1 MQGNEA
7 VIVQIIH
14 TQSQKSLLHRY
25 EVGKVSGNS
34 IPKLVERCKPAVW
47 LGKKSDLTDEH
58 LVRTEDGIVCTRSV
72 RRVKATTLVG
82 REPPSNR
89 QNTTGTEVNDLY
101 LTLQPFLPYS
111 NARQRETWTKTPQL
125 DQPRTKTKK
134 CRRRDARN

>member
-7 VIVQIIH
+7 VIVQITH
-14 TQSQKSLLHRY
+14 TQSPKSFLHRY

-47 LGKKSDLTDEH
+47 LGKSDPTDEH
-58 LVRTEDGIVCTRSV
+58 LVRTEDGIVCTRSG
-72 RRVKATTLVG
+72 RRVNGTTLVG

-89 QNTTGTEVNDLY
+89 QNTTETEVNDLY

-125 DQPRTKTKK
+125 DQSRTKTKK